1 MSTRSWHA
9 VELGAAQME
18 EIRAL
23 FAQVFGHPMSEA
35 LWRWKYDGG
44 RGRATGT
51 RGDDG
56 SLLAHY
62 GGTART
68 LICTGEAVQA
78 VQLGDVMV
86 KTEARGILSRQGP
99 FATATQAFLQ
109 DHIGTPTGF
118 ALGFGFP
125 NARHTRLGEK
135 LGLYTPVG
143 EILELR
149 WKLSSCATPFWKRPW
164 VTAPIDWGM
173 AGTDARLNAL
183 WQALRASAREFV
195 LPQRDADWWRHRF
208 ANHPDGAY
216 RCWWVRGRYARRI
229 LGAVVLR
236 PAKDA
241 GGDWELLDWLG
252 AMEHMPVLMAAAR
265 ELAAQGGASV
275 LTSWISQPLVRRL
288 QDLAAPVDGIRATE
302 QTACPH
308 CVTQRMSAA
317 VPTGIGGQPWWLTGG
332 DTDFR

>member
-9 VELGAAQME
+9 VELGAAQVD
-18 EIRAL
+18 EIRTL

-68 LICTGEAVQA
+68 LVCAGEPVQA

-109 DHIGTPTGF
+109 NHVGTPEGF

-135 LGLYTPVG
+135 LGMYTPAG

-149 WKLSSCATPFWKRPW
+149 WSLPSCAAPFWKRPW
-164 VTAPIDWGM
+164 TTSPVDWGM
-173 AGTDARLNAL
+173 ASTDARLNAL
-183 WQALRASAREFV
+183 WHALRGSAQGFV
-195 LPQRDADWWRHRF
+195 LPQRDAHWWRHRF

-216 RCWWVRGRYARRI
+216 RCWWVLGRYSRRI

-236 PAKDA
+236 PANNGSA
-241 GGDWELLDWLG
+241 DWELLDWLG
-252 AMEHMPVLMAAAR
+252 ALTDTPVLLAAAR
-265 ELAAQGGASV
+265 ELAARCGASV
-275 LTSWISQPLVRRL
+275 LSSWISQPLARQL
-288 QDLAAPVDGIRATE
+288 LDMAPPVDGIHPAE
-302 QTACPH
+302 QIACPH
-308 CVTQRMSAA
+308 CMTQRMSAT
-317 VPTGIGGQPWWLTGG
+317 VPAGIRSQPWWLTGG